1 MIIALFIAPSL
12 FGAEPWTQFRGPRG
26 DGHTTATNL
35 PVEWSETKNV
45 AWKTAIHDRGYSSP
59 VIYGKQ
65 VWLTTAT
72 EDGKKLFGL
81 CIDKDT
87 GKVLH
92 DLHLFDVAKPQRIT
106 RDNTYASPTPV
117 IEKGRVFLHFGTYGT
132 ACVDT
137 ATGKVLWQRRDLN
150 CDHEAGAGPASS
162 PMLFGNTMIVH
173 VDGRDVQYII
183 ALDTATGK
191 TVWKTARSLDYT
203 QFPVHHRKAYC
214 MPMLVPRGDGQ
225 QLVSPA
231 GRGLYAYD
239 PKTGKELW
247 HMRHR
252 GWSVAPRPI
261 YGHGLI
267 FATIDR
273 DNPELWAIRPD
284 GKGDITDTHIA
295 WSEKRGMPERCSPL
309 LVDDL
314 LYFVNRGG
322 IATCLEAKTGKE
334 VWKERLKGAYSAS
347 PIYAKGRI
355 YLFNETGNATLLRP
369 GRKFEIIAANA
380 LAPQPLLAT
389 PAVDGNA
396 FIIRTGSYL
405 YRIENGKQLAAPKPT
420 ADAKRFIGQWNIGKA
435 NPNAKP
441 KFVMTLNADFTA
453 RKSHVPNATGRWEL
467 VQGEARVVWSD
478 GWRDILRAE
487 NGRIRKYAFKPGTT
501 FSDKHDN
508 TDSAEKR

>member
-1 MIIALFIAPSL
+1 
-12 FGAEPWTQFRGPRG
+12 
-26 DGHTTATNL
+26 
-35 PVEWSETKNV
+35 
-45 AWKTAIHDRGYSSP
+45 
-59 VIYGKQ
+59 
-65 VWLTTAT
+65 
-72 EDGKKLFGL
+72 
-81 CIDKDT
+81 
-87 GKVLH
+87 
-92 DLHLFDVAKPQRIT
+92 
-106 RDNTYASPTPV
+106 
-117 IEKGRVFLHFGTYGT
+117 
-132 ACVDT
+132 
-137 ATGKVLWQRRDLN
+137 
-150 CDHEAGAGPASS
+150 
-162 PMLFGNTMIVH
+162 
-173 VDGRDVQYII
+173 
-183 ALDTATGK
+183 GK
-191 TVWKTARSLDYT
+191 TVWKTPRSLDYSK
-203 QFPVHHRKAYC
+203 FPVHHRKAYC
-214 MPMLVPRGDGQ
+214 MPMLVPRGKGQ
-225 QLVSPA
+225 QLISPA

-284 GKGDITDTHIA
+284 GNGDITDTHIE
-295 WSEKRGMPERCSPL
+295 WSEKRSMPERCSPL

-369 GRKFEIIAANA
+369 GRKFEIIATNA

-396 FIIRTGSYL
+396 FIIRTGSHL

-467 VQGEARVVWSD
+467 VQDEARVVWSD

-501 FSDKHDN
+501 FLDKHDN